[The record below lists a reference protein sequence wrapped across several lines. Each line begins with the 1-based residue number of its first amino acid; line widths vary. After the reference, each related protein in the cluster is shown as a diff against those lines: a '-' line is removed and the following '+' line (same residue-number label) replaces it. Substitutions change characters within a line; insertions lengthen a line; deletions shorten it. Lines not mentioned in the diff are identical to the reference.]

1 MNELAKAFEGEP
13 EEVAEKAKET
23 KVEKRRVLPVITF
36 LIGLVVLAAGVA
48 FLVVKLAQRSST
60 SDAER
65 LVEIGTFVKDGED
78 DVIWQFTEVGKGTLT
93 TNNHTNDYDF
103 IWAIEDG
110 KLKIETAWLYD
121 LNDEYA
127 YKIDGEKLVLDEK
140 IVFVPAGK

>member
-13 EEVAEKAKET
+13 EKVVEKAKET
-23 KVEKRRVLPVITF
+23 KAEKRRVLPVITF
-36 LIGLVVLAAGVA
+36 LIGLVVLATGVV
-48 FLVVKLAQRSST
+48 FLAVKLVQRSSA

-78 DVIWQFTEVGKGTLT
+78 GVIWQFTEVGKGTLT